1 MKKNINSFIKM
12 KKNHEPITWVTAYS
26 YPTAYAAEQAGIDM
40 ILVGDSGGMVEL
52 GYETTNPVTMDEMIT
67 FAKAVRRGAK
77 NTFIVGD
84 MPQGSYEISN
94 EKAVENATRF
104 VKEAGCDAIKLE
116 GGKRISE
123 RIKAITNAGILVIG
137 HLGLT
142 PQSTI
147 SFGGYKV
154 QGKTIKSFE
163 EIVEDSLS
171 VENSGAFML
180 LLEAIPEKVGEQIK
194 NYLKIPIMGIGA
206 GSLVDG
212 QLIILHDLAGF
223 YSNFR
228 PWFAKCYIPQIIN
241 SYVELIKNKENIK
254 QFGIDTR
261 NDGILNILCLAIKE
275 YIKEVKN
282 FEYPNINYTYPI
294 KNEDLEILKN
304 SKKWLKLLKF

>member
-1 MKKNINSFIKM
+1 MKKNK
-12 KKNHEPITWVTAYS
+12 EPITWVTAYS
-26 YPTAYAAEQAGIDM
+26 YPTAHAAEKAGIDM

-52 GYETTNPVTMDEMIT
+52 GYETTNPVSIDEMLT
-67 FAKAVRRGAK
+67 FAKAVRRGAP

-94 EKAVENATRF
+94 EEAIKNAMRF
-104 VKEAGCDAIKLE
+104 IKEAGCDAIKLE
-116 GGKRISE
+116 GGQRVYE
-123 RIKAITNAGILVIG
+123 RITAITKSGILVIG

-142 PQSTI
+142 PQSTV

-154 QGKTIKSFE
+154 QGKTVKNFE
-163 EIVEDSLS
+163 EMVLDSIA
-171 VENSGAFML
+171 VENAGAFML

-194 NYLKIPIMGIGA
+194 NYLNIPVMGIGA
-206 GSLVDG
+206 GNLVDG

-241 SYVELIKNKENIK
+241 QYSSIIKNIDNIK

-261 NDGILNILCLAIKE
+261 NDGILNILYLAIQE

-282 FEYPNINYTYPI
+282 HTYPNIDYTYPI
-294 KNEDLEILKN
+294 KKEELELLEK
-304 SKKWLKLLKF
+304 SPKWMV